1 MKLSSIKQDLSQLKQ
16 SVRKITGIVDT
27 PVNIQVSGGQEF
39 QSEDAVFEL
48 RKLTYL
54 VTLNKLP

>member
-1 MKLSSIKQDLSQLKQ
+1 M
-16 SVRKITGIVDT
+16 TGIVDT